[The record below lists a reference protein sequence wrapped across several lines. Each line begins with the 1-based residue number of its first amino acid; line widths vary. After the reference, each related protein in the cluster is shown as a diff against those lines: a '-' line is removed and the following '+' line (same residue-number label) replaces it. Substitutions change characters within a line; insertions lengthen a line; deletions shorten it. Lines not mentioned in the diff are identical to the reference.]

1 MLSDTPAKVSQCE
14 WNFSDD
20 GRHIVSFFN
29 IESNPVV
36 ETWSFKDDL
45 AAEGDLRLKVH
56 RSEKHSYSLKAHTH
70 PNGKDCNCYP
80 SSVAVA
86 GNLVVVVSYVYKPHI
101 SALLDYFVTGWNLDT
116 GDVVF
121 QHVLGTWD
129 TGDVF
134 LTRLSRDAKILQISR
149 KANGEEEK
157 EWRKFR
163 NFKSAYLHS
172 ALEIDGPDLRLVQ
185 NYATFDS
192 EDVNALVKDI
202 GRTFFL
208 SMVEPAEEGR
218 LSSWVFDFVLN
229 LKRLDGS

>member
-1 MLSDTPAKVSQCE
+1 MLSETPAKVAQCE

-29 IESNPVV
+29 IQSNPVV

-45 AAEGDLRLKVH
+45 AAGGDLRLKVQ

-70 PNGKDCNCYP
+70 PNGKACNCYP

-86 GNLVVVVSYVYKPHI
+86 GNLVVVVSYVYKPQI
-101 SALLDYFVTGWNLDT
+101 SPLVEYFVTGWNLDT

-121 QHVLGTWD
+121 RHVLGAWD
-129 TGDVF
+129 MGDGF

-149 KANGEEEK
+149 KAKGEEEE

-163 NFKSAYLHS
+163 DFKSAYLHS
-172 ALEIDGPDLRLVQ
+172 TLEIDGTDLRLVQ

-192 EDVNALVKDI
+192 DDVNALVKDVR
-202 GRTFFL
+202 RTFFL
-208 SMVEPAEEGR
+208 SMVEPAEEGM
-218 LSSWVFDFVLN
+218 LSSWVFDCVLN
-229 LKRLDGS
+229 LRTLGES